1 MLLEE
6 DRKGGREGQEELRA
20 KWEETDDGEEG
31 GKWEERQTEET
42 WSDGEAGGVERQL
55 KAEKMIVRGG
65 REGKNKE
72 GRVGGGSS
80 YFNIKQHGE
89 EFNIPFTAPFACL

>member
-1 MLLEE
+1 M
-6 DRKGGREGQEELRA
+6 
-20 KWEETDDGEEG
+20 
-31 GKWEERQTEET
+31 
-42 WSDGEAGGVERQL
+42 ERQL

-72 GRVGGGSS
+72 GRVEGESS